1 MSNGKIVCTNTEC
14 KICHPEG
21 LVGSYDY
28 SPEFSKAFDDLIDNE
43 GGYSNDPEDPG
54 GETKF
59 GISKRS
65 YPHLDI
71 KNLTREDAKKI
82 YWRDF
87 WLEIRA
93 PELHYAVAF
102 EIFDMSVNHGTPR
115 GIMLLQQALNVADDG
130 KFGKITMEKYKSMD
144 LNDVLMR
151 INGYRLKFYTKLS
164 KWPNFGKGWTNRV
177 ADNLL
182 RDAENN

>member
-1 MSNGKIVCTNTEC
+1 MDC
-14 KICHPEG
+14 KFCHPEP
-21 LVGSYDY
+21 VVSSFEY
-28 SPEFSKAFDDLIDNE
+28 SPQYDKAFDALIGNE
-43 GGYSNDPEDPG
+43 GGYSNNPEDPG
-54 GETKF
+54 GETNW
-59 GISKRS
+59 GISKKS

-82 YWRDF
+82 YWKDF

-102 EIFDMSVNHGTPR
+102 EIFDMSVNHGASR
-115 GIMLLQQALNVADDG
+115 GVMLLQQALDVADDG
-130 KFGKITMEKYKSMD
+130 KFGKITMDAYVKRD
-144 LNDVLMR
+144 VNDVLMR
-151 INGYRLKFYTKLS
+151 INAYRLKFYTKLS
-164 KWPNFGKGWTNRV
+164 KWPNFGKGWANRV